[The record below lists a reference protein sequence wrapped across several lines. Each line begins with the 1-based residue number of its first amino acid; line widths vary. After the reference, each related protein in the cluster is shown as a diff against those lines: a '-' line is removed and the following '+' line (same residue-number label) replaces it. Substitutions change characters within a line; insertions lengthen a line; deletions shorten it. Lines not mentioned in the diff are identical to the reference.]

1 MEHSYF
7 QDRLSAYYDNELPL
21 QEKVVVD
28 EHVKGC
34 EECRRLLEKY
44 ERLDDL
50 VNTHGQ
56 LGDTDYWERSAKEI
70 DRAIDR
76 QQEDKIISVSVA
88 RRKFDL
94 GWKLAAVAATL
105 VLVGYIG
112 IHKDDIFTPEKIMPP
127 SVAPRIML
135 PDKAKEAT
143 SSEADTPAQTRQKLA
158 DSSAPGEA
166 RKTDMGG
173 TGQVGSVLEKDQR
186 SNYKT
191 EPGRA
196 KDNELHH
203 DMNAPT
209 PLRQG
214 SSLQSAQVAPAEAV
228 PSLDKAETGSVQPQ
242 AVAVVVEQKPDLSS
256 TIDTGLGLTYWRAM
270 RDSLQPK
277 GVDSKRLALAE
288 KLRATVTSSLRK
300 PDANTQSAA
309 LVSDTV
315 KSSSR
320 LIEAWYQI
328 ARLSN
333 DSTEKG
339 LARAVLETIAK
350 GEAGQDRDRAQAYL
364 DSLVKK

>member
-44 ERLDDL
+44 ARLDDL

-76 QQEDKIISVSVA
+76 QQEDKIVSVSAA

-127 SVAPRIML
+127 TVAPRIML
-135 PDKAKEAT
+135 PDKAKEVASPEVNALAET
-143 SSEADTPAQTRQKLA
+143 KQKLN
-158 DSSAPGEA
+158 DSTSPKES

-173 TGQVGSVLEKDQR
+173 TGKVGSVSEKDQR
-186 SNYKT
+186 GNYKT

-196 KDNELHH
+196 EDNELHRE
-203 DMNAPT
+203 MNAPT
-209 PLRQG
+209 PQRQG
-214 SSLQSAQVAPAEAV
+214 PNLQSAQVAPAEAV
-228 PSLDKAETGSVQPQ
+228 PSLDKVEPGSVQPHV
-242 AVAVVVEQKPDLSS
+242 VAVVVEQKPDLRS
-256 TIDTGLGLTYWRAM
+256 TTDTGLGLTYWRAL

-277 GVDSKRLALAE
+277 GADTKRLALAE

-300 PDANTQSAA
+300 PDATPQSAA

-320 LIEAWYQI
+320 LIEASYQI
-328 ARLSN
+328 ARLTN
-333 DSTEKG
+333 DSTEK
-339 LARAVLETIAK
+339 AHAIAVLEAFAT
-350 GEAGQDRDRAQAYL
+350 GEAGPDRNRAQAYL